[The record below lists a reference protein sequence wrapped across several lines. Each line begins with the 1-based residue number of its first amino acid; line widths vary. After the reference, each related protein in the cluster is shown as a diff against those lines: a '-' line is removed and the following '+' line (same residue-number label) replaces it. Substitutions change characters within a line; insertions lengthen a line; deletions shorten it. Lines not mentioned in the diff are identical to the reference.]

1 MPFRLPVITR
11 QTESSDRFG
20 QCSGGG
26 GESNSPE
33 TMLSYL
39 CRFVAEA
46 FEPSKSFWGLILERG
61 GGTLSSS
68 HCRLIRLRSDLTA
81 VYVTRGSQKCPD
93 SFCALTNHIT
103 GPSASIPLV
112 TSGVLWEKAPMV
124 LLSL

>member
-1 MPFRLPVITR
+1 MSFRLPVITR

-46 FEPSKSFWGLILERG
+46 FEPSEGFRRLILERG
-61 GGTLSSS
+61 GGTG
-68 HCRLIRLRSDLTA
+68 RLRIEDGFNVKTEE
-81 VYVTRGSQKCPD
+81 RQRPSQLMILRYHTTHANVQSTTP
-93 SFCALTNHIT
+93 I
-103 GPSASIPLV
+103 
-112 TSGVLWEKAPMV
+112 
-124 LLSL
+124 